1 MIIWTAIILVNEP
14 IYDPIAHTHFKSL
27 RSVTIGAAD
36 RQERQ
41 GDILK
46 VTIREVAQHAGV
58 SLGTA
63 SRVLNGHSNINPKIV
78 AKVQASIKTLN
89 YTPNLAAQSLKG
101 DRTRSIGIVVHD
113 IAAPAVSGYV
123 TAAQDVLMEA
133 GYALF
138 VASTGRDLTR
148 ADAFLQM
155 LAARRV
161 DGLIATIEPD
171 AVARYLQVKPQGRP
185 APLVLLDRNM
195 PADADAAVIDHA
207 AGIDSAVRYLTGL
220 GHTRIALLTG
230 ARSLLPAGARM
241 EGFERAMRAA
251 GLPIRP
257 NFIVTDCFEPKT
269 AFQEA
274 QVLLSGPDRPTAIL
288 AGGINAHRAAQATIR
303 KLNDAIGS
311 LLDQQMVDSDLAE
324 LATPPITVVTWNS
337 DEMGRAVAQLVLQ
350 RINQPDS
357 EPRRLTFPSELI
369 VRESCAAPRK

>member
-1 MIIWTAIILVNEP
+1 M
-14 IYDPIAHTHFKSL
+14 
-27 RSVTIGAAD
+27 
-36 RQERQ
+36 
-41 GDILK
+41 K

-101 DRTRSIGIVVHD
+101 DRTRTIGIVVHD

-123 TAAQDVLMEA
+123 TAAQDVLMDA

-138 VASTGRDLTR
+138 VASTGRDLSR

-185 APLVLLDRNM
+185 APLVLLDRNN

-207 AGIDSAVRYLTGL
+207 SGIDAAVRYLTGL
-220 GHTRIALLTG
+220 GHTKIALLTG
-230 ARSLLPAGARM
+230 NRSLLPAGNRM
-241 EGFERAMRAA
+241 DGFERAMRAA

-257 NFIVTDCFEPKT
+257 NSIVTDSFEPKT
-269 AFQEA
+269 AFKEA
-274 QVLLSGPDRPTAIL
+274 HALLAGPDRPTAIL
-288 AGGINAHRAAQATIR
+288 AGGINTLTGVLRATKMLGLSIPG
-303 KLNDAIGS
+303 DISVIGS
-311 LLDQQMVDSDLAE
+311 SDSDLAE
-324 LATPPITVVTWNS
+324 LATPPITVVTWDS
-337 DEMGRAVAQLVLQ
+337 AEMGRAVAELVLK
-350 RINQPDS
+350 RINHPEA
-357 EPRRLTFPSELI
+357 EPQRLTFPSELL
-369 VRESCAAPRK
+369 VRESCAAPRS